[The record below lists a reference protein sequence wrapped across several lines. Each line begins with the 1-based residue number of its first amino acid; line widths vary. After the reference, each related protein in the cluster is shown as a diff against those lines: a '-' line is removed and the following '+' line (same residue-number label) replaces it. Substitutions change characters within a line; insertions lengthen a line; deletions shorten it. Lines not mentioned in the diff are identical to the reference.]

1 MNYQYPLDLTGTA
14 PTNLVSN
21 EQQVIT
27 EINGKF
33 SQIIVPDYAPFYLD
47 NLKLIHI
54 SEDSTETILNIDT
67 DFFVGYP
74 YQDLARE
81 TGKLTFGTLVV
92 VNKNAKGRFKLSYQT
107 IGDKWAA
114 DAQFVKNKLLE
125 LAYNPRIAYW
135 DQLTNVQDKFPPQD
149 HDHDITE
156 SDKWPALM
164 AAIDRV
170 TQAIAD
176 REYTESSIYPTVI
189 TFIESLL
196 PPLLTK
202 AAVGLPDVENYPT
215 ATQDDID
222 NLVSADKYVLLSQ
235 LLTIIQRTVD
245 GTVSTDINA
254 LTQRINQLADELTR
268 IEALIATGD
277 QAVLLEVRAIENNV
291 TNALSDFNTRIA
303 DIEFTFGVTEGRL
316 NTLDSNTS
324 SIASR
329 VTNLENA
336 TPGIVT
342 SNRPTPFTYFMSK

>member
-14 PTNLVSN
+14 ATNLVSN

-149 HDHDITE
+149 HNHDITE

-202 AAVGLPDVENYPT
+202 AAVGLPDVENYST
-215 ATQDDID
+215 ATQQEVD
-222 NLVSADKYVLLSQ
+222 NLESVDKYVLLSQ
-235 LLTIIQRTVD
+235 LLSIIQRTVD
-245 GTVSTDINA
+245 GTISVDIQT
-254 LTQRINQLADELTR
+254 LTNTINQ
-268 IEALIATGD
+268 I
-277 QAVLLEVRAIENNV
+277 AIEVQAIESNM
-291 TNALSDFNTRIA
+291 S
-303 DIEFTFGVTEGRL
+303 IEFSNIDGRL
-316 NTLDSNTS
+316 NIVETSISNIS
-324 SIASR
+324 SR
-329 VTNLENA
+329 VNDLENA
-336 TPGIVT
+336 TPVVVS
-342 SNRPTPFTYFMSK
+342 SNKPTPFMYFMASL

>member
-149 HDHDITE
+149 HYHDITE

-202 AAVGLPDVENYPT
+202 AAVGLPDVENYST
-215 ATQDDID
+215 ATQQEVD
-222 NLVSADKYVLLSQ
+222 NLESVDKYVLLSQ
-235 LLTIIQRTVD
+235 LLSIIQRTVD
-245 GTVSTDINA
+245 GTISVDIQT
-254 LTQRINQLADELTR
+254 LTNTINQ
-268 IEALIATGD
+268 I
-277 QAVLLEVRAIENNV
+277 AIEVQAIESNM
-291 TNALSDFNTRIA
+291 S
-303 DIEFTFGVTEGRL
+303 IEFSNIDGRL
-316 NTLDSNTS
+316 NIVETSISNIS
-324 SIASR
+324 SR
-329 VTNLENA
+329 VNDLENA
-336 TPGIVT
+336 TPVVVS
-342 SNRPTPFTYFMSK
+342 SNKPTPFMYFMTKS

>member
-14 PTNLVSN
+14 ATNLVSN

-149 HDHDITE
+149 HGHDITE

-202 AAVGLPDVENYPT
+202 AAVGLPDVENYST
-215 ATQDDID
+215 ATQQEVD
-222 NLVSADKYVLLSQ
+222 NLESVDKYVLLSQ
-235 LLTIIQRTVD
+235 LLSIIQRTVD
-245 GTVSTDINA
+245 GTISVDIQT
-254 LTQRINQLADELTR
+254 LTNTINQ
-268 IEALIATGD
+268 I
-277 QAVLLEVRAIENNV
+277 AIEVQAIESNM
-291 TNALSDFNTRIA
+291 S
-303 DIEFTFGVTEGRL
+303 IEFSNIDGRL
-316 NTLDSNTS
+316 NIVETSISNIS
-324 SIASR
+324 SR
-329 VTNLENA
+329 VNDLENA
-336 TPGIVT
+336 TPVVAS
-342 SNRPTPFTYFMSK
+342 SNKPTPFMYFMASL

>member
-14 PTNLVSN
+14 ATNLVSN

-196 PPLLTK
+196 
-202 AAVGLPDVENYPT
+202 LP
-215 ATQDDID
+215 
-222 NLVSADKYVLLSQ
+222 Q

-245 GTVSTDINA
+245 GTVSTDISA
-254 LTQRINQLADELTR
+254 LTQRIDQVADELVR

-277 QAVLLEVRAIENNV
+277 DAVRAEVQAIENNV
-291 TNALSDFNTRIA
+291 TNTLSNFNTR
-303 DIEFTFGVTEGRL
+303 L
-316 NTLDSNTS
+316 NDLN
-324 SIASR
+324 AR
-329 VTNLENA
+329 VENVETA
-336 TPGIVT
+336 APGIVT

>member
-149 HDHDITE
+149 HNHDITE

-245 GTVSTDINA
+245 GTVSTDISA
-254 LTQRINQLADELTR
+254 LTQRINQIADELVR

-277 QAVLLEVRAIENNV
+277 DAVRAEVQAIENNV
-291 TNALSDFNTRIA
+291 TNTLTNFNTRIT
-303 DIEFTFGVTEGRL
+303 DIEFSFSITDGRL
-316 NTLDSNTS
+316 NDLNT
-324 SIASR
+324 R
-329 VTNLENA
+329 LEHIETTA
-336 TPGIVT
+336 PVIVT